1 MSKPLVSL
9 IVPCWNEEQMVALF
23 YTETLQAI
31 KDLEV
36 DFEFIFID
44 DGSNDDTFNILKTLA
59 NSDKRVRILRLSRN
73 FGSFPA
79 ISAGMHNASGDAI
92 ICMAA
97 DLQDPPSLISE
108 LVEKWQRYCLGCY
121 RETW

>member
-1 MSKPLVSL
+1 MSKPLISL
-9 IVPCWNEEQMVALF
+9 IVPCCNEEQMVALF

-44 DGSNDDTFNILKTLA
+44 DGSNDDTFNVLKTLA

-79 ISAGMHNASGDAI
+79 ISAGMYNATGDAI

-108 LVEKWQRYCLGCY
+108 LVERSGKQATILFGLL
-121 RETW
+121 